1 MSTRKYFAIITDVG
15 QSKIAEAVA
24 GGQKLNIT
32 TFLVG
37 DGNGEYYVPT
47 SDMTAIKNEV
57 WRGTISKADVVQDAQ
72 KILRIT
78 TVIPAEV
85 SGFIVRE
92 IALLD
97 ETGELIAIG
106 NTPDLPKVRLED
118 GASTELKLTM
128 RLAVKNTEALSFTI
142 DPHTVIM
149 TKDMLDTHNVDDNAH
164 NELFEGKAD
173 KTGNIATATKLQT
186 ARTIR
191 TNLASTSTAS
201 FDGTANVTPGVT
213 GTLPIAN
220 GGTGNTTGNA
230 ATATKLQT
238 ARTISL
244 SNDVTG
250 SITFDGSANKSITA
264 TLKNSGVTAGTYGVD
279 LKKLAVATWI
289 SNNRGLHST
298 TATSTWAA
306 KQNCSV
312 SFRYT
317 VSSESVSYDYLN
329 ITAAGTQILA
339 NTGGTATTNTL
350 TATLQAG
357 QTLVFNYRKDG
368 SNNTN
373 EDCAKISEVKV
384 TPTGGSATTVTTAN
398 FDNYF
403 TATNGVYAFLPLIEL
418 QKKST
423 SGGAGTN
430 GFTLPCVTVDA
441 KGRVTSA
448 TEVFIMPTESGGNI
462 PLTVAEG
469 GTGATTVSTALS
481 NLGGFSSNGG
491 TINGNVRITG
501 AVAEGGNTTASG
513 NYSHAEGTSATAS
526 GTCSHAEGISTT
538 ASGAYSHA
546 EGLGAEAKGE
556 AAHAEGYHT
565 TAAGYQMS
573 IGLSNTSKSGG
584 SLVNTSNGSA
594 FIIGNGISASYRSNC
609 FRVQYNGATYAAGS
623 YNTSGA
629 DYAEYFEW
637 LDGNTKKEDRAGL
650 FVTLDGEKIRIATP
664 DDDYILGI
672 VSACPSIVGNAQDD
686 QWGNMYEKDV
696 FGREITEEIDVPDKV
711 IEMPDPENSER
722 TITQVICEAHKE
734 IVPKLNI
741 EYDNTQKYIPRSE
754 RPEWN
759 TIGMLGKLVTVDD
772 GSCEVNG
779 WCKVGKGGVATKSE
793 KRTQFRVISRLDKN
807 HIRVLIL

>member
-24 GGQKLNIT
+24 GGQKLNVT
-32 TFLVG
+32 TFLAG

-57 WRGTISKADVVQDAQ
+57 WRGTISEADVVQDAQ

-85 SGFIVRE
+85 SSFIVRE
-92 IALLD
+92 IGLLD
-97 ETGELIAIG
+97 ETGELVAIG

-173 KTGNIATATKLQT
+173 KEHQH
-186 ARTIR
+186 
-191 TNLASTSTAS
+191 STDDITS
-201 FDGTANVTPGVT
+201 
-213 GTLPIAN
+213 GTLPIAR

-250 SITFDGSANKSITA
+250 SITFDGSANKTITA
-264 TLKNSGVTAGTYGVD
+264 TLKNSGVTAGTYGID

-289 SNNRGLHST
+289 SNNRGLHNT
-298 TATSTWAA
+298 TATSTWTA
-306 KQNCSV
+306 KKDCSV

-418 QKKST
+418 QKKSIA
-423 SGGAGTN
+423 GGAGTN

-448 TEVFIMPTESGGNI
+448 TEVFIMPAEGGGNI

-491 TINGNVRITG
+491 TINGNVRINGT
-501 AVAEGGNTTASG
+501 VAEGSINTTASG
-513 NYSHAEGTSATAS
+513 NYSHAEGTNTTAS
-526 GTCSHAEGISTT
+526 GTCSHAEGSNTT
-538 ASGAYSHA
+538 ASGWASYA
-546 EGLGAEAKGE
+546 GGVAAEAKGE

-565 TAAGYQMS
+565 TATGYQMS

-584 SLVNTSNGSA
+584 SLTNTSNGSA
-594 FIIGNGISASYRSNC
+594 FIIGNGINASYRSNC

-754 RPEWN
+754 RPEWD

-793 KRTQFRVISRLDKN
+793 KRTKFRVMSRLDKN